1 MFSSHFDL
9 KWLRWAIPIF
19 VILVALPFLA
29 PPFYVYTM
37 ATILNLGLLAMSLN
51 LVLGYG
57 GMYQFHHAVFYG
69 FGAYTVALVL
79 SKTSLPMWVAFLAG
93 PTFAAALSLVMG
105 LLCVRLS
112 KLYFGMF
119 QISLGSLVWAVA
131 FRWKSLTG
139 GDDGIQ
145 GIPLPQALSSIF
157 GSYYFVLIIS
167 ALCIISMAMIVSSP
181 FGSILKTI
189 RDNPNRSMA
198 IGVNVKRHQL
208 VSLVIAGFYA
218 GIAGALFVVLEGSV
232 FPALMFW
239 TLSLEALIM
248 CLLGGFFTF
257 MGPMLGAGVIVAL
270 RTFVGSYTEYWTMV
284 ESIIFLLVI
293 FFLPQGVLGY
303 ITDRF
308 ANVSRKN
315 QSGGAAHVKS

>member
-1 MFSSHFDL
+1 MFSSRYDL
-9 KWLRWAIPIF
+9 KWLRWALPALA
-19 VILVALPFLA
+19 ILVVLPFLA
-29 PPFYVYTM
+29 PRFYVYTM
-37 ATILNLGLLAMSLN
+37 ATMLYLGLLAMSLN

-57 GMYQFHHAVFYG
+57 GIYQFHHAVFYG
-69 FGAYTVALVL
+69 FGAYAVALLL
-79 SKTSLPMWVAFLAG
+79 SKTSLPLWAAFLAG
-93 PTFAAALSLVMG
+93 PIFAAALSLVMG

-145 GIPLPQALSSIF
+145 GIPLPQALSSIT
-157 GSYYFVLIIS
+157 GSYYFVLIVS
-167 ALCIISMAMIVSSP
+167 ALCIVSMAMIVSSP

-198 IGVNVKRHQL
+198 IGVNVKRHQV

-218 GIAGALFVVLEGSV
+218 GIAGMLFVVVEGSV

-270 RTFVGSYTEYWTMV
+270 RTFVGSYTEYWTLV

-303 ITDRF
+303 ITDKLS
-308 ANVSRKN
+308 AAGRKN
-315 QSGGAAHVKS
+315 QNRGAAHVKG

>member
-1 MFSSHFDL
+1 MLMFSSRFDL
-9 KWLRWAIPIF
+9 KWVRWALPIF
-19 VILVALPFLA
+19 VILVALPFLV
-29 PPFYVYTM
+29 PQFYVYTM
-37 ATILNLGLLAMSLN
+37 ATILILGLLAMSLN

-57 GMYQFHHAVFYG
+57 GLYQFHHAVFYG

-79 SKTSLPMWVAFLAG
+79 SKTSLPMWVAFLSG
-93 PTFAAALSLVMG
+93 PVFAVALSVVMG

-119 QISLGSLVWAVA
+119 QISLGSLVWAIA

-139 GDDGIQ
+139 GDDGIH
-145 GIPLPQALSSIF
+145 GIPLPQALSSIV

-167 ALCIISMAMIVSSP
+167 VLCIISMAMIVSSP

-189 RDNPNRSMA
+189 RDNPDRSMA
-198 IGVNVKRHQL
+198 IGVNVKSHQL

-218 GIAGALFVVLEGSV
+218 GIAGALFVTLEGSV

-239 TLSLEALIM
+239 TLSLEVLIM
-248 CLLGGFFTF
+248 CLLGGLFTF
-257 MGPMLGAGVIVAL
+257 MGPMLGAGIIVAL

-303 ITDRF
+303 MAAQF
-308 ANVSRKN
+308 ARLRRRDQTEGPSC
-315 QSGGAAHVKS
+315 